1 MFKIVELQ
9 VINAESKQ
17 NKKDNIKIIKQ
28 NQQDN
33 SIIHNLNNDTNDPNI
48 SSNLLLNK
56 NPQREYIQ
64 NLVNINNIITPM

>member
-17 NKKDNIKIIKQ
+17 NKKDNIKIFK
-28 NQQDN
+28 QQDN

-56 NPQREYIQ
+56 NTQREGIQ